1 MEVLRSGHLT
11 QGPMVERLE
20 EAMAGIV
27 GTEHAVA
34 VNSGTA
40 ALSLSLEAL
49 DLRPGDEV
57 ITSPFTFAATLNA
70 IIASGATARFADIRP
85 DDFNID
91 CALVEDQINKRT
103 KVLLP
108 VSLYGQTADMVAA
121 EKLATVHGLTVV
133 EDSAQAI
140 GATLAGRPAGSF
152 GVGCF
157 SLYATKNVT
166 AGEGGVV
173 TTDDSKVAD
182 RVRLLRNQGM
192 QNRYDYS
199 CVGGNYRLS
208 DMHAAVGLSQIRRL
222 EEFSTRRKYNADR
235 LSEGLAGIS
244 GLILPDTLDGR
255 RHVWHQYTVRV
266 TGDASCTRDELA
278 SVLAAEGVATS
289 IYYPRLVFDYDCYR
303 EHPQVMASEAPVA
316 ARTTSEVLSL
326 PVHPGLTD
334 PELDRI
340 VSALRK
346 GLRVCPELRS
356 PACSW

>member
-20 EAMAGIV
+20 AAMARIV

-85 DDFNID
+85 GDFNID
-91 CALVEDQINKRT
+91 PAHVEGQVNERT

-108 VSLYGQTADMVAA
+108 VSLYGQMADMVAI
-121 EKLATVHGLTVV
+121 EKLAAVHGLTVV

-140 GATLAGRPAGSF
+140 GATLDGRPAGSF

-173 TTDDSKVAD
+173 TTDDSRVAD
-182 RVRLLRNQGM
+182 RVRLSRNQGM
-192 QNRYDYS
+192 QSRYDYS

-222 EEFSTRRKYNADR
+222 EGFTTRRKYNADR

-244 GLILPDTLDGR
+244 GLIIPDTLEGR
-255 RHVWHQYTVRV
+255 RHVWHQYTVRL
-266 TGDASCTRDELA
+266 TDDAACTRDELA
-278 SVLAAEGVATS
+278 AVLAAEGIATG
-289 IYYPRLVFDYDCYR
+289 IYYPRLVFDHNCYR
-303 EHPQVMASEAPVA
+303 GHPQVMASEAPVA
-316 ARTTSEVLSL
+316 ARITSEILSL

-334 PELDRI
+334 PQLDRI
-340 VSALRK
+340 VSAMQSALR
-346 GLRVCPELRS
+346 
-356 PACSW
+356 A

>member
-20 EAMAGIV
+20 EVMAQIV
-27 GTEHAVA
+27 GTEHAIA

-91 CALVEDQINKRT
+91 SALVEGQINGRT

-108 VSLYGQTADMVAA
+108 VSLYGQPADMIAV
-121 EKLATVHGLTVV
+121 EKLAAEHGLTVV

-140 GATLAGRPAGSF
+140 GATLAGRPTGSF

-173 TTDDSKVAD
+173 TTDDSRVAD
-182 RVRLLRNQGM
+182 RVRLYRNQGM
-192 QNRYDYS
+192 QSRYDYS

-208 DMHAAVGLSQIRRL
+208 DIHAAVGLSQIRRL

-244 GLILPDTLDGR
+244 GLILPGTLAGR

-266 TGDASCTRDELA
+266 TDDGACTRDELA
-278 SVLAAEGVATS
+278 AALAAEGVATS

-303 EHPQVMASEAPVA
+303 GHPQVMASKAPVA
-316 ARTTSEVLSL
+316 ARITSEILSL
-326 PVHPGLTD
+326 PVRPGLTD
-334 PELDRI
+334 TDLDRI
-340 VSALRK
+340 ISAVRKRLR
-346 GLRVCPELRS
+346 
-356 PACSW
+356 A